1 MTTEELE
8 DKWRKEAEREFPYAI
23 KEVAEIWPKT
33 AEMLRALV
41 DHQREAYI
49 AGCRSR
55 QAEIEA
61 LKKEMSEMTNRGWY
75 SDMNNKL
82 FSAQE
87 RVEALTKERDES
99 RENYESLMRSSLVVG
114 EEYRENINALT
125 RELEALREA
134 AQKVCDTWAP
144 MEHREAV
151 DNLQRVIDEISRT

>member
-1 MTTEELE
+1 MTTQEQE

-33 AEMLRALV
+33 AEMLQALV

-61 LKKEMSEMTNRGWY
+61 LKKAIQVEHDAGLSEIKWA
-75 SDMNNKL
+75 NK
-82 FSAQE
+82 QWDID
-87 RVEALTKERDES
+87 RES
-99 RENYESLMRSSLVVG
+99 GIRREHELMK
-114 EEYRENINALT
+114 
-125 RELEALREA
+125 ELEALREA

-144 MEHREAV
+144 IEHAKMV
-151 DNLQRVIDEISRT
+151 DEMSRLLPPQKDISV